1 MGKTFE
7 LCGGS
12 GDRTTLFRLS
22 VESLPDTL
30 PSALQ
35 SAKSNRIPR
44 CLTSKILT
52 ALCLAVFSSLFAQS
66 EQPIL
71 RHGDASRINDGFADL
86 PLAVSA
92 TRLPAEAKDLGQVPD
107 STPIRRI
114 QVVLKRSAEQEKQ
127 LETLLRQQQD
137 ASSPDYHH
145 WLTPAE
151 FGARFGANQAEIDG
165 LTGWLTAQGFGSIHV
180 NAGRTVVELSGP
192 ASAVRSAFQTSLHS
206 VSFAGGTYY
215 ANVTAA
221 TVPKSFASL
230 IAGVRSLN
238 NLPGPSVPE
247 GQTVSRD
254 SKPGL
259 LTKLAASPSLTDAK
273 PEFTYTNSKGGTVY
287 GLGPYDFAAIYNVLP
302 LWNASSPIDGTGQS
316 IAVAGDSTINPTDF
330 ANFRTL
336 FSLPL
341 GNTDTQTGTQYLSV
355 VVNGPTPQSTVDEF
369 HGDSDTQWAAAV
381 AKNATI
387 LYVTSEST
395 EASSGVDLSAEYIVD
410 NNLAGVLVDTFTS
423 CELKLG
429 SSGNAFYNSLWQQAS
444 AQGITVV
451 TAAGDSGNA
460 GCDVSGG
467 PPATHGFAVNGIAST
482 PYDVAVGGT
491 EFYAPNALSQYFS
504 STNASTGSSAKGYI
518 PEDVWNDSCTNPTL
532 TSQTPFMGLTP
543 EQACNALQA
552 KTDGLVAVAGGG
564 GGASSCTNP
573 DGGSCSGGYAKPA
586 WQAVPGV
593 PADGARDLPDVSFFA
608 SKGRE
613 GSSYVVCDQDL
624 DPNKTACSLK
634 SPYQNLQAG
643 GGTEIAAAAFAGVMA
658 LASEEVGERI
668 GNPNIVLY
676 TLANRQASAGTSCD
690 STGSPDSSCFFH
702 DITMGSNEMVCATGS
717 TDCVTS
723 TAGDAYGI
731 LTAPPA
737 AAGYDLASGLGSV
750 NVANL
755 VSSWIVVPQPT
766 TAVLAINPA
775 KFVHGSPANVQVSVM
790 GNAPTGQVSIN
801 AQVDNGS
808 VGTGSLTNGSFAGVF
823 RNFPGGSY
831 GVQAHYEGDTKN
843 APSDSNFV
851 SVTVSPEPSTTK
863 LSVIAY
869 DPVTGT
875 SNTVTS
881 APYGTN
887 IFVRADVAGASGAG
901 IATGSVTFLDS
912 GTQLPNGVYRLNSE
926 SYTEAQ
932 ENFFSVGSH
941 DFTAS
946 YGGDASFNASQS
958 GQAPLTITRG
968 PTRALVLLSS
978 ATVSAAGT
986 VTFTGVVDTQSYSTA
1001 AAPTGTMTFMAGSK
1015 VLGTAAVIQGYG
1027 ANSSLRESLVHVAFP
1042 AGMLALGV
1050 NQITASYAGD
1060 TNYLPS
1066 SSTSASITVTSTTL
1080 APTITSLTVTPTVVA
1095 YGNTFILTATVS
1107 PNSPVPTGSI
1117 YFEIDGGSTGAPV
1130 PLSASGT
1137 ASITLRSASYAGGQY
1152 QATAIYS
1159 GDTSN
1164 YRSSASA
1171 PVTFTISSRA
1181 FTVAKVVANPT
1192 TAVKGTFIS
1201 IDATVFPATATP
1213 TSPTPTGTVQLV
1225 LDGAAYGVP
1234 FPLVQGVARLPLV
1247 TTNLQVGVH
1256 TISAYYAGD
1265 SIYYISSAKPITI
1278 TILAAGLNGSNVAVS
1293 NLPAQVVTGTALPFT
1308 ASVTPTNPTPTGV
1321 YQIIL
1326 DSGYPGAPILLTGL
1340 SQQLSLDTSSLSLG
1354 DHTLS
1359 VFYSGDSYYASSTS
1373 APQTFTVI
1381 AVPMGATFTLTPA
1394 STTLSQGRL
1403 GTSNPIVPLA
1413 LTAVN
1418 GFNAAVTLSC
1428 STLPAN
1434 TNCVFAS
1441 PSLTVSGTQPL
1452 QDQWTI
1458 ALDTGV
1464 KGKPLVARTTTLI
1477 PGLTFAGLLCI
1488 LFRRKGYRRI
1498 RALAFLLLLTA
1509 GMIAMQGCGS
1519 GYAAGLTPTGTYAIT
1534 VTATGGGIT
1543 QTATLN
1549 LTIF

>member
-1 MGKTFE
+1 MGKTSQ

-52 ALCLAVFSSLFAQS
+52 ALCLAIFSSLFAQS

-71 RHGDASRINDGFADL
+71 RHGDASRISEGSADL

-92 TRLPAEAKDLGQVPD
+92 TRFPAEAQDLGQVPD

-114 QVVLKRSAEQEKQ
+114 QVVLKRSAEQERQ
-127 LETLLRQQQD
+127 LQVLLRQQQD
-137 ASSPDYHH
+137 ASSPNYHH

-165 LTGWLTAQGFGSIHV
+165 LTGWLTAQGFESVHV

-192 ASAVRSAFQTSLHS
+192 ASAVRSAFQTSLHG
-206 VSFAGGTYY
+206 VSSAGGTYY

-330 ANFRTL
+330 VNFRTL

-491 EFYAPNALSQYFS
+491 EFYAPNGLSQYFS

-518 PEDVWNDSCTNPTL
+518 PEDVWNDSCTNPTI
-532 TSQTPFMGLTP
+532 TSQTPFTGLTP
-543 EQACNALQA
+543 EQACNSSQA
-552 KTDGLVAVAGGG
+552 KTDGLVVVAGGG

-702 DITMGSNEMVCATGS
+702 DITSGSNEMVCATGS

-775 KFVHGSPANVQVSVM
+775 KFVHGSPANVQVSVT
-790 GNAPTGQVSIN
+790 GNAPTGQVSVN

-808 VGTGSLTNGSFAGVF
+808 VGTGTLTDGSFAGVF

-887 IFVRADVAGASGAG
+887 IFVRADVSGASGAG

-912 GTQLPNGVYRLNSE
+912 GAQLPNGVYRLNSE

-958 GQAPLTITRG
+958 GQAPLAITKA
-968 PTRALVLLSS
+968 PTTASVSLSS

-986 VTFTGVVDTQSYSTA
+986 ITLIGIVNTRSYSSQ
-1001 AAPTGTMTFMAGSK
+1001 AAPTGKVTFIAGSTI
-1015 VLGTAAVIQGYG
+1015 LGTASLTQGYAPNSTIRQSTVSFTLPASEVPVG
-1027 ANSSLRESLVHVAFP
+1027 AN
-1042 AGMLALGV
+1042 
-1050 NQITASYAGD
+1050 QISDSYAGD
-1060 TNYLPS
+1060 ANYLPS
-1066 SSTSASITVTSTTL
+1066 TSSGATLTVTSTNL
-1080 APTITSLTVTPTVVA
+1080 AVTATSLNVSP
-1095 YGNTFILTATVS
+1095 ATVAVLDNLTLVATVL
-1107 PNSPVPTGSI
+1107 PNSPAPAGTVQ
-1117 YFEIDGGSTGAPV
+1117 FQIDGGDVSAPV
-1130 PLSASGT
+1130 ALGGSNKASLTRSASGLSIGQHQGT
-1137 ASITLRSASYAGGQY
+1137 AV
-1152 QATAIYS
+1152 YS
-1159 GDTSN
+1159 GDTSH
-1164 YRSSASA
+1164 YRSSISM
-1171 PVTFTISSRA
+1171 PVTFTVTGRLQSTTKM
-1181 FTVAKVVANPT
+1181 TVTPT
-1192 TAVKGTFIS
+1192 TAVAGTFIS
-1201 IDATVFPATATP
+1201 VAATVVPTVITPA
-1213 TSPTPTGTVQLV
+1213 SPALTGTVQLV
-1225 LDGAAYGVP
+1225 LDGVAYGVP
-1234 FPLVQGVARLPLV
+1234 ITLSGGAATLPLV

-1256 TISAYYAGD
+1256 TLDTLYAGD
-1265 SIYYISSAKPITI
+1265 LTYAHSLAGSITI

-1308 ASVTPTNPTPTGV
+1308 ASVTPTSPTPTGV

-1326 DSGYPGAPILLTGL
+1326 DSGYPGAPILLTGA

-1359 VFYSGDSYYASSTS
+1359 VFYSGDSYYASATS

-1381 AVPMGATFTLTPA
+1381 AVPMGATFKLTPA
-1394 STTLSQGRL
+1394 STTLSQSRL
-1403 GTSNPIVPLA
+1403 GASNPVIVLN

-1418 GFNAAVTLSC
+1418 GFSAAVILSC
-1428 STLPAN
+1428 SNLPAN
-1434 TNCVFAS
+1434 TSCVFAS
-1441 PSLTVSGTQPL
+1441 PSLMVSGTQPL
-1452 QDQWTI
+1452 QDPLTI

-1464 KGKPLVARTTTLI
+1464 QGKPLVASTTTLI
-1477 PGLTFAGLLCI
+1477 PGITFAGLLCI

-1509 GMIAMQGCGS
+1509 GMICMQGCGS
-1519 GYAAGLTPTGTYAIT
+1519 GYAAGLSPTGTFAIT
-1534 VTATGGGIT
+1534 VTATGGGVT
-1543 QTATLN
+1543 QTATVN